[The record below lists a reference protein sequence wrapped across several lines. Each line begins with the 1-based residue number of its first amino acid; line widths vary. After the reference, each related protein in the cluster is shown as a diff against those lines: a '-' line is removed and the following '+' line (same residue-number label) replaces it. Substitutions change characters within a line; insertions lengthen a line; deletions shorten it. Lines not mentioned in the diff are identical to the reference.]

1 MLTYQAF
8 IQSPGET
15 FLNLGFLTLRWYGL
29 LISISVLIGLLI
41 SKKLAKSRNIN
52 PQYINEILPSL
63 IIYSIIGARAYYVI
77 FEWRQYSGNNFFTSF
92 NFFNNVIQI
101 PSFLAIWQGGIAIH
115 GGLIGGFL
123 CILFFCKSKNIHLKT
138 FIDILIPSIILG
150 QSIGRWG
157 NFFNNE
163 AFGIP
168 TDLPWKLFIP
178 IQNRPIEF
186 INYQFFH
193 PTFIY
198 ESLWN
203 FLIFILLINIFYQ
216 QNNKSSVRPGFIS
229 CLYLIGYSFGRFW
242 IEGLRIDPLC
252 IGGIPPFCEG
262 GLRMAQFISIFLFSS
277 GLIGIFFLRLK
288 SYKNKTR
295 NNG

>member
-8 IQSPGET
+8 IQSPGDT
-15 FLNLGFLTLRWYGL
+15 FLNLGFLTIRWYGL
-29 LISISVLIGLLI
+29 LISISVVIGLFI

-52 PQYINEILPSL
+52 PQYISDILPSL
-63 IIYSIIGARAYYVI
+63 IISSIIGARAYYVI
-77 FEWRQYSGNNFFTSF
+77 FEWRQYSGENFFTSF
-92 NFFNNVIQI
+92 DLFNNVIKI
-101 PSFLAIWQGGIAIH
+101 PSLLAIWQGGIAIH

-123 CILFFCKSKNIHLKT
+123 CILFFCKSQNIHLKT

-203 FLIFILLINIFYQ
+203 FLIFILLITIFYQ
-216 QNNKSSVRPGFIS
+216 QNNKNSVRPGFIS

-252 IGGIPPFCEG
+252 IGGIPPFCDG

>member
-8 IQSPGET
+8 IQSPGDT
-15 FLNLGFLTLRWYGL
+15 FLNLGFLTIRWYGL
-29 LISISVLIGLLI
+29 LISISVVIGLFI

-52 PQYINEILPSL
+52 PQYISDILPSL
-63 IIYSIIGARAYYVI
+63 IISSIIGARAYYVI

-92 NFFNNVIQI
+92 NLFNNVIQI

-123 CILFFCKSKNIHLKT
+123 CILYFCKSKNIHLKT

-203 FLIFILLINIFYQ
+203 FLIFILLITIFYQ
-216 QNNKSSVRPGFIS
+216 QNNKNSVRPGFIS

-252 IGGIPPFCEG
+252 IGGIPPFCDG

>member
-8 IQSPGET
+8 IQSPGDT
-15 FLNLGFLTLRWYGL
+15 FLNLGFLTIRWYGL
-29 LISISVLIGLLI
+29 LISISVVIGLFI

-52 PQYINEILPSL
+52 PQYISDISTSL
-63 IIYSIIGARAYYVI
+63 IISSIIGARAYYVI
-77 FEWRQYSGNNFFTSF
+77 FEWRQYSGGNFFTSF
-92 NFFNNVIQI
+92 DLFNNVIQI

-203 FLIFILLINIFYQ
+203 FFIFILLIIIFYQ
-216 QNNKSSVRPGFIS
+216 QNNKNSVRPGFIS

-252 IGGIPPFCEG
+252 IGGIPPFCDG

>member
-8 IQSPGET
+8 IQSPGDT
-15 FLNLGFLTLRWYGL
+15 FLNLGFLTIRWYGL
-29 LISISVLIGLLI
+29 LISLSVLIGLFI
-41 SKKLAKSRNIN
+41 SKKLAISRNIN
-52 PQYINEILPSL
+52 PQYISDILPYL
-63 IIYSIIGARAYYVI
+63 IISSIIGARAYYVI
-77 FEWRQYSGNNFFTSF
+77 FEWRQYSGDNFFTSF

-101 PSFLAIWQGGIAIH
+101 PSFLAIWEGGIAIH

-123 CILFFCKSKNIHLKT
+123 SILFFCKSKKIHIKT
-138 FIDILIPSIILG
+138 FIDVLIPSIILG

-178 IQNRPIEF
+178 IQNRPLEF
-186 INYQFFH
+186 INFQFFH
-193 PTFIY
+193 PTFFY

-203 FLIFILLINIFYQ
+203 FFIFLLLITIFYR
-216 QNNKSSVRPGFIS
+216 QNKNNSVRPGFVS

-252 IGGIPPFCEG
+252 IGGMPPFCDG

-277 GLIGIFFLRLK
+277 GLIGIFFLKLK
-288 SYKNKTR
+288 SYKGKTR
-295 NNG
+295 SNG

>member
-8 IQSPGET
+8 IQSPGDT
-15 FLNLGFLTLRWYGL
+15 FFDLGFLTIRWYGL
-29 LISISVLIGLLI
+29 LISISVVIGLFI

-52 PQYINEILPSL
+52 PQYISDILPSL
-63 IIYSIIGARAYYVI
+63 IISSIIGARAYYVI

-92 NFFNNVIQI
+92 DLFNNVIQI

-203 FLIFILLINIFYQ
+203 FLIFILLITIFYQ
-216 QNNKSSVRPGFIS
+216 QNNKNSVRPGFIS

-252 IGGIPPFCEG
+252 IGGIPPFCDG